1 MSRLP
6 PLARAMPVFAAGILL
21 GFRTPVPFRDGFF
34 VIVGL
39 ALVVLVVLLGVR
51 RHQWLAWLM
60 AGLAVGGGGAA
71 SAMRGCVARLADD
84 TPIRV
89 RGAFAAAAAG
99 DAARPFLLEALHTGD
114 GRRTCSETV
123 RARAG
128 RAGSIGAGVEV
139 VAAGRWLETPATG
152 AWPRRPERMGVLVLD
167 SVRVSRVSGD
177 HAHALLRA
185 RGALQRRMRVLFPR
199 EAPLAEALLLAR
211 REGLDPEVRDRF
223 ARAGLSHVLAISG
236 LHVAVLAG
244 LVLLVSDMAGASRNA
259 GAATAVLAT
268 AAYMLLL
275 GAPYSAVRATIQI
288 SLLLAARVLQR
299 PSRPLG
305 LLAAAALIILV
316 ADPVALLDV
325 GFQLS
330 FAALTGIVTLAPRL
344 QTALGRIRPASI
356 RGAVAVC
363 IAASA
368 ATTPLAAF
376 HFGRVAPVG
385 VGASLVAVPLVGLV
399 VPAVLLSLLAS
410 LPSVAVGHFL
420 ASGAAVLLS
429 ALRVVATAA
438 AGVPFGHGYV
448 TRATAL
454 FLASLVLL
462 AVAGRTMLG
471 AEGRRRAA
479 ALLVAAFVL
488 WPAIAPWLDD
498 GAVEIHMV
506 DVGQGDAVAIRSPAH
521 RWILVD
527 AGPRDERYDAGERRV
542 VPYLLRHDAGRLSLL
557 VLTHA
562 DADHIGGAGAVLHA
576 LKVDAVMD
584 PGLAAGKPMYLST
597 LASAQRGHIRWV
609 PARAGRELDFDG
621 AVLHVLYP
629 REVFDGTRNQNDVAV
644 VFRLTYGR
652 FSALFM
658 ADAPADVEAR
668 LASRY
673 GADLGAEILKV
684 GHHGSASSTSRALL
698 DAARPQLA
706 LISVGRRNRYGH
718 PAPSVLARLKRWS
731 VRILRTDR
739 DGSIIVRGFED
750 GRWES
755 RTSR

>member
-1 MSRLP
+1 MNRLP
-6 PLARAMPVFAAGILL
+6 PLARAMPVFAGGILL
-21 GFRTPVPFRDGFF
+21 GFRAPVPFRGGLF
-34 VIVGL
+34 IILGL
-39 ALVVLVVLLGVR
+39 ALAAFLVLLGAR
-51 RHQWLAWLM
+51 RHPWLAWLV
-60 AGLAVGGGGAA
+60 AGIAAGGGATA
-71 SAMRGCVARLADD
+71 SAMRGCVARLPDD
-84 TPIRV
+84 ASLRV
-89 RGAFAAAAAG
+89 RGAFAAEAAG
-99 DAARPFLLEALHTGD
+99 DAARPFLLEALRTGD
-114 GRRTCSETV
+114 RMRRCSETV
-123 RARAG
+123 RVRARRARA
-128 RAGSIGAGVEV
+128 IEAGVEV
-139 VAAGRWLETPATG
+139 VAVGRWLETPASG

-167 SVRVSRVSGD
+167 SVRPLAVRGHHV
-177 HAHALLRA
+177 LLRA
-185 RGALQRRMRVLFPR
+185 RGALQRRLRTLFPR
-199 EAPLAEALLLAR
+199 EAALAEALLLAR

-244 LVLLVSDMAGASRNA
+244 LVLLVGVMVGASRNR
-259 GAATAVLAT
+259 AAVAAAVLT
-268 AAYMLLL
+268 AAYMGLL

-288 SLLLAARVLQR
+288 SLLLAARILQR

-330 FAALTGIVTLAPRL
+330 FAALIGIITLGPRL
-344 QTALGRIRPASI
+344 QAALARIRPASI

-363 IAASA
+363 VAASA
-368 ATTPLAAF
+368 ATTPLAAY
-376 HFGRVAPVG
+376 HFGRIAPIG
-385 VGASLVAVPLVGLV
+385 IAASLVAVPLVGLA
-399 VPAVLLSLLAS
+399 VPAVLISLLTS
-410 LPSVAVGHFL
+410 LAAVPVGDFL
-420 ASGAAVLLS
+420 ASGAEVLLG
-429 ALRVVATAA
+429 ALRVVATVA
-438 AGVPFGHGYV
+438 AGLPFGHGYV

-454 FLASLVLL
+454 FLAALVLF
-462 AVAGRTMLG
+462 AMAGRATLG
-471 AEGRRRAA
+471 TGARRRLA
-479 ALLVAAFVL
+479 ALVLTTFVL
-488 WPAIAPWLDD
+488 WPAVAPWLDD
-498 GAVEIHMV
+498 GALEIHMV

-527 AGPRDERYDAGERRV
+527 AGPRDEHYDAGERRV

-584 PGLAAGKPMYLST
+584 PGLAAGKPLYLST
-597 LASAQRGHIRWV
+597 LDSAQQDHVRWV
-609 PARAGRELDFDG
+609 PARAGRQLDFDG

-629 REVFDGTRNQNDVAV
+629 REVLDGTRNQNDVAV

-658 ADAPADVEAR
+658 ADAPASVEEQ
-668 LASRY
+668 LAKRY
-673 GADLGAEILKV
+673 GADLGAEIIKV

-718 PAPSVLARLKRWS
+718 PAPSVLARLRRWS

-739 DGSIIVRGFED
+739 DGSIIVRGFEN